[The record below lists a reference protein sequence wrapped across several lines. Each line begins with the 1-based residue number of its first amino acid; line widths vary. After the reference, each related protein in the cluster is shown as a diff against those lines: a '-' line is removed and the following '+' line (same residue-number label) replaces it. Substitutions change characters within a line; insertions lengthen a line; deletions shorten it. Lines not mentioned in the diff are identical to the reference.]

1 LLAVNRV
8 LLFGLLLAASPV
20 LPEAAAS
27 DRTQLERIAK
37 LIFQNECAAKEA
49 CLTSW
54 NKGEEFASL
63 GIGHFIWYP
72 QGTPESDKHFSESF
86 PRLIR
91 FMRQQG
97 VEMSPWIQANKGC
110 PWPNQKAF
118 ENEQKTQKMTE
129 LRLFLIKT
137 MPFQADF
144 MQKRL
149 KSALPLMLAT
159 VQERQRSHIRQ
170 QFDRVTAAPMGM
182 YALMDYVNFK
192 GEGVNPKE
200 RYSGQGWG
208 LLQALAEMR
217 GESSGIAAITE
228 FARSTNMLLTR
239 RVALSPPERHE
250 SRWLAGWRKRIRTYV
265 IESRSAYVVPLE

>member
-8 LLFGLLLAASPV
+8 LLFGLLLATFPHP
-20 LPEAAAS
+20 LEAAAS
-27 DRTQLERIAK
+27 DRVQLEHIAK
-37 LIFQNECAAKEA
+37 LIFQNECAAKEV

-72 QGTPESDKHFSESF
+72 QCTPESGKHFSESF
-86 PRLIR
+86 PSLIH

-97 VEMSPWIQANKGC
+97 VEVPSWIQANKGC
-110 PWPNQKAF
+110 PWPNQKVF

-137 MPFQADF
+137 MPFQAYF

-149 KSALPLMLAT
+149 KSALPLMLAM

-170 QFDRVTAAPMGM
+170 QFDRVATAPMGM

-200 RYSGQGWG
+200 RYQGQGWG

-217 GESSGIAAITE
+217 GKSSGIAAITE
-228 FARSTNMLLTR
+228 FARSSDMLLTQ

-265 IESRSAYVVPLE
+265 TESRNAYIVPLE

>member
-1 LLAVNRV
+1 
-8 LLFGLLLAASPV
+8 
-20 LPEAAAS
+20 
-27 DRTQLERIAK
+27 
-37 LIFQNECAAKEA
+37 LIFQNECAAKET

-72 QGTPESDKHFSESF
+72 AGTSESDKHFSESF
-86 PRLIR
+86 PGLIR

-97 VEMSPWIQANKGC
+97 VEVPVWIQPDKGC
-110 PWPNQKAF
+110 PWPNRDAFESEQKA
-118 ENEQKTQKMTE
+118 QKMRGF
-129 LRLFLIKT
+129 RLFLIKT

-149 KSALPLMLAT
+149 KNALPLMLSRAPGD
-159 VQERQRSHIRQ
+159 QRSHIRQ
-170 QFDRVTAAPMGM
+170 QFDRVAIAPMGM

-200 RYSGQGWG
+200 RYQGQGWG
-208 LLQALAEMR
+208 LLQVLTEMH
-217 GESSGIAAITE
+217 GESSGMGAISE
-228 FARSTNMLLTR
+228 FSDTADMLLTR

-250 SRWLAGWRKRIRTYV
+250 SCWLAGWKKRIGTYV
-265 IESRSAYVVPLE
+265 MEGHRAEALPLE

>member
-1 LLAVNRV
+1 MGALLA
-8 LLFGLLLAASPV
+8 LLPGPL
-20 LPEAAAS
+20 EAIAS
-27 DRTQLERIAK
+27 DQVQLERIAK
-37 LIFQNECAAKEA
+37 LVFQNECAAKEA

-72 QGTPESDKHFSESF
+72 QGTPESNKHFSESF
-86 PRLIR
+86 PGLIH

-97 VEMSPWIQANKGC
+97 VEIPSWIQANKGC
-110 PWPNQKAF
+110 PWPNRKAF

-137 MPFQADF
+137 MQFQADF

-149 KSALPLMLAT
+149 KSALPLILAT

-170 QFDRVTAAPMGM
+170 QFDRVAAAPMGM

-208 LLQALAEMR
+208 LLQVLAEMH
-217 GESSGIAAITE
+217 GELPGIAAITE
-228 FARSTNMLLTR
+228 FVRSAEMLLTR
-239 RVALSPPERHE
+239 RVALSPSEHHE
-250 SRWLAGWRKRIRTYV
+250 SRWLAGWRKRLHTY
-265 IESRSAYVVPLE
+265 ITEAR